1 MNISIIGP
9 TGVGKGTQVDRVVV
23 KYDLVPIS
31 IGELFKKNIKEQ
43 SGLGLLAKRYV
54 SRGELVP
61 DEVVDAM
68 FEAWIRLTPATQGV
82 VLDGFPR
89 TLNQAEF
96 LDTLFVELGR
106 KLDAVISLVVS
117 EEEIVNRLSGQRICR
132 ECQMPFPAVAPF
144 QNCPYDKCHGE
155 HLYRPEDAD
164 PDAVRVRLAV
174 FERTIGPVVEY
185 YRKSG
190 KLIAVH
196 GEGDAEKVNQAL
208 IAALDS
214 ARG

>member
-31 IGELFKKNIKEQ
+31 IGELFKRNIKEQ

-68 FEAWIRLTPATQGV
+68 FEAWIRLSPLTQGV
-82 VLDGFPR
+82 VMDGFPR
-89 TLNQAEF
+89 TLYQAEF

-106 KLDAVISLVVS
+106 KLDAVVYLIAT
-117 EEEIVNRLSGQRICR
+117 EEEIVKRLSGQKICR

-144 QNCPYDKCHGE
+144 QSCPYNKCQGE
-155 HLYRPEDAD
+155 HLYRPEDCE

-174 FERTIGPVVEY
+174 FERTIGPVIEH

-190 KLIAVH
+190 TLIEVH
-196 GEGDAEKVNQAL
+196 GHGDVEEVSKSLAG
-208 IAALDS
+208 ALDS
-214 ARG
+214 ARR